1 MAKYLVACGVPE
13 NNIVRDFEGNSTYA
27 TMYRAK
33 NSFGYGRVIIA
44 SQAYHLPRCVFCAQ
58 GVGLDARG
66 VDSTLS
72 HTYDEQAY
80 YNVREV
86 FSNVKATVEV
96 ITRTPANDTA
106 LTQQFA
112 NRFETAS
119 AY

>member
-1 MAKYLVACGVPE
+1 MAKYLVDCGVPE
-13 NNIVRDFEGNSTYA
+13 SDIVRDFEGNSTYA

-33 NSFGYGRVIIA
+33 NSYHFDRVIIA
-44 SQAYHLPRCVFCAQ
+44 SQAYHLPRSIFCAQ
-58 GVGLDARG
+58 GVGLDAHG
-66 VDSTLS
+66 VDSSLG
-72 HTYDEQAY
+72 HTYNDQAY

-112 NRFETAS
+112 SKFETAN